1 MCCGGGGWGVGWG
14 CCGVVVGVDV
24 EGVGGLETR
33 KNVNQIMSK
42 FRNPKDCFP
51 GPWVA

>member
-1 MCCGGGGWGVGWG
+1 VWGGWGVGWG
-14 CCGVVVGVDV
+14 CCFGGGRGRGG
-24 EGVGGLETR
+24 GVGNE
-33 KNVNQIMSK
+33 KIVNQIMSK